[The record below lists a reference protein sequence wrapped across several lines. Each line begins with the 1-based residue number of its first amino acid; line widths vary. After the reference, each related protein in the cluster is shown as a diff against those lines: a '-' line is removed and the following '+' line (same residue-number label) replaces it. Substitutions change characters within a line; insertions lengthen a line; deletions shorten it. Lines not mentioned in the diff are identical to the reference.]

1 MPASDLLETMVD
13 MDNDRAQDRS
23 LPGDGRGVEESV
35 GADGNNDGEV
45 SVRERFV
52 FAKRMWRAAPRSLR
66 RSIAGVVG
74 TTLVLLGAALVVL
87 PGPFTV
93 PLVIAGLGVLASE
106 FAWAERLLMQ
116 GRAHVSRLAGAA
128 RRTMRR

>member
-1 MPASDLLETMVD
+1 MTTTGRLETVTSVH
-13 MDNDRAQDRS
+13 NDRAQNPN
-23 LPGDGRGVEESV
+23 LPGNDQDGTTPVD
-35 GADGNNDGEV
+35 ADRNNDGEV

-52 FAKRMWRAAPRSLR
+52 FVKRMWRAAPRSLR
-66 RSIAGVVG
+66 RSVAGVVG

-116 GRAHVSRLAGAA
+116 GRAHASRLTRAV
-128 RRTMRR
+128 RRSTRR